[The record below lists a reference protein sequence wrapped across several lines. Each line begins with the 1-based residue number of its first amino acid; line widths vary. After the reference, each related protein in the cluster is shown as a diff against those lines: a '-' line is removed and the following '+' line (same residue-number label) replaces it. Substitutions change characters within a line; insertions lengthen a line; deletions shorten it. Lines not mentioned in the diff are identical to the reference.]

1 MLSLQVKL
9 TQDQGQHQQE
19 HWHLLKGTSHS
30 ALGPQRNARAGAG
43 DKGQTKAC
51 TQHQAEPSAI
61 RLTTAYAAHKLTR
74 VNICTTLCC
83 SLSTVHLLPATTY
96 HYGPQVHLHPV
107 SACLAGTRQ
116 FFIKEIKDFWMRE
129 GVIYFSSSLRLLTP
143 YRCHYRVRL
152 LQVQLLLY
160 MQGGEYG
167 FALANQQYNILIYLE
182 LYSCV
187 RQKNPSLFTESSLR
201 VTIKNSK

>member
-51 TQHQAEPSAI
+51 TQHHAEPSAI
-61 RLTTAYAAHKLTR
+61 RLTTAYAAHKLTC

-83 SLSTVHLLPATTY
+83 SLSTDHLLPATTY

-116 FFIKEIKDFWMRE
+116 FFYQRNQGFLDE
-129 GVIYFSSSLRLLTP
+129 GG
-143 YRCHYRVRL
+143 CHL
-152 LQVQLLLY
+152 LQFIITPSHTLQMPL
-160 MQGGEYG
+160 QGKTSAGVAAVVYARWG
-167 FALANQQYNILIYLE
+167 
-182 LYSCV
+182 V
-187 RQKNPSLFTESSLR
+187 RFCTG
-201 VTIKNSK
+201 